1 VILGYAFG
9 ACQVSVQRDTATMST
24 RERPIDRGRRL
35 AAADLARVGHELRTA
50 RHSHGQTLKAAGA
63 ASGISASQVA
73 RIERAALTSASV
85 SQLARLGAAVG
96 LDVRVRVYPGP
107 DPALA
112 MGQWALI
119 GRLRSRLSARAT
131 LRPEVPLPIAGDQ
144 RAWDVVI
151 GGLSG
156 PDLAVDAETR
166 LHDPQAQMR
175 RVMLKLR
182 DSGFDRMIWLV
193 SDTRHNR
200 AALRAVG
207 NLLVGNFPLSARS
220 ALRALAAGHTPEASA
235 IILL

>member
-1 VILGYAFG
+1 
-9 ACQVSVQRDTATMST
+9 
-24 RERPIDRGRRL
+24 
-35 AAADLARVGHELRTA
+35 
-50 RHSHGQTLKAAGA
+50 
-63 ASGISASQVA
+63 
-73 RIERAALTSASV
+73 
-85 SQLARLGAAVG
+85 
-96 LDVRVRVYPGP
+96 VYPGP

-119 GRLRSRLSARAT
+119 GRLRSRLSAGAT

-182 DSGFDRMIWLV
+182 DSGFDRMVWLV

-207 NLLVGNFPLSARS
+207 NLLVASFPLSARS
-220 ALRALAAGHTPEASA
+220 ALRALAAGQTPEASA